1 MMEPAFQSRW
11 PLLSIL
17 KNSTPTHL
25 IIGTDPI
32 SRARV
37 RGYERRCEQG
47 VLAQAATIFQHTNPF
62 FAGRVDQT
70 PKVAEIAR
78 KNLTAR
84 LVWLNDELKD
94 RKWVAGDKISIAD
107 ITLLI
112 GVGWAKV
119 A

>member
-1 MMEPAFQSRW
+1 V
-11 PLLSIL
+11 
-17 KNSTPTHL
+17 H
-25 IIGTDPI
+25 
-32 SRARV
+32 
-37 RGYERRCEQG
+37 GYERRCEQG
-47 VLAQAATIFQHTNPF
+47 VLAQAATIFQHTSPF

-84 LVWLNDELKD
+84 LAWLNDELKD
-94 RKWVAGDKISIAD
+94 REWVAGNRLSIAD

-119 A
+119 AKYELDLAWTNLIRWYDAMKARPSAKA